1 MDEQLFINSF
11 EKVFIPLTAHRL
23 PTLLIFDGHSSHLTY
38 LIASRETEENI
49 SIVLLPPHTTN
60 VLQPL
65 DVGLFR
71 SFKAKLSKVT
81 GALKLLSVTG
91 NYEHIGKTN
100 FTAVFK
106 QAYEESMSLAAIKNG
121 FRRTGIYP
129 YKPDAINKT
138 CLMSTVTTA
147 SAPVSPT
154 KYSWRS
160 PHINNL

>member
-1 MDEQLFINSF
+1 MKKTGLLDHTLETDEELFINSF
-11 EKVFIPLTAHRL
+11 EKVFIPLTAHLL

-49 SIVLLPPHTTN
+49 SIVLLPPHTAN

-81 GALKLLSVTG
+81 GGLKLLSVTR
-91 NYEHIGKTN
+91 NYKHIGKTN

-106 QAYEESMSLAAIKNG
+106 QAY
-121 FRRTGIYP
+121 
-129 YKPDAINKT
+129 
-138 CLMSTVTTA
+138 
-147 SAPVSPT
+147 
-154 KYSWRS
+154 
-160 PHINNL
+160 